1 MLYYI
6 IKVLLSSIIIVIIS
20 EVSKKSSL
28 LGGIFASLPL
38 VSILGIIW
46 LYIDTQN
53 TQQIIELS
61 RSIFWLVL
69 PSLTLFILL
78 PILLTNGV
86 NFYLALSISL
96 IVMVVFY
103 YLTVFILGK
112 IGIQV

>member
-1 MLYYI
+1 MVYYI
-6 IKVLLSSIIIVIIS
+6 IKVLLSSVIIVTIS

-28 LGGIFASLPL
+28 IGGIFASLPL

-61 RSIFWLVL
+61 RSIFWLVI
-69 PSLTLFILL
+69 PSLTLFIVL

-86 NFYLALSISL
+86 NFYLALFISIT
-96 IVMVVFY
+96 VMVVFY
-103 YLTVFILGK
+103 YLTVFILDK
-112 IGIQV
+112 IGIQL

>member
-1 MLYYI
+1 MVYYI
-6 IKVLLSSIIIVIIS
+6 IKVLLSSVIIVTIS

-61 RSIFWLVL
+61 RSIFWLVI
-69 PSLTLFILL
+69 PSLTLFIVL
-78 PILLTNGV
+78 PILLRNGV
-86 NFYLALSISL
+86 NFYFALFISIT
-96 IVMVVFY
+96 VMVVFY
-103 YLTVFILGK
+103 YLTVFILEK
-112 IGIQV
+112 IGIQL